1 MPNLKTAI
9 SIHESLFKK
18 AEALAQKLAIS
29 RSQLFT
35 MALENFIRE
44 YENKQLFQQI
54 NAACETE
61 PDPAEQKYQERMK
74 GYQRQRMKDEW

>member
-1 MPNLKTAI
+1 MSNVKTAI

-18 AEALAQKLAIS
+18 AEVLAHKLSIS

-35 MALENFIRE
+35 MALESFIKK

-54 NAACETE
+54 NAAYEAG
-61 PDPAEQKYQERMK
+61 PNLAEQEYQERMK
-74 GYQRQRMKDEW
+74 DYQQQRMRDEW